1 MNNKKKNTKKQ
12 PKRIPENNNDI
23 DKTKKYKIKN
33 KKLKKIKKNISI
45 MNYLC

>member
-23 DKTKKYKIKN
+23 DKTKKYKIKT
-33 KKLKKIKKNISI
+33 KKSKKYGKE
-45 MNYLC
+45 